1 MRNPRQRAEAQP
13 GTLIF
18 GLPQQRQI
26 QRLFRQRLV
35 QRTIAIHPGD
45 YPHLRMM
52 PFKLPEDPRHQRF
65 AKIFLHTK
73 VDLAGEPLTLQRAQG
88 FIIERQQA
96 SGVAHQL
103 FAFRGEHQMP
113 PLFGHQR
120 RTALALQLFKLG
132 ADRGGGTRQAQRC
145 LGETA
150 ALHAGHKAAQG
161 VEIQPW

>member
-1 MRNPRQRAEAQP
+1 
-13 GTLIF
+13 
-18 GLPQQRQI
+18 
-26 QRLFRQRLV
+26 
-35 QRTIAIHPGD
+35 
-45 YPHLRMM
+45 M

-96 SGVAHQL
+96 SGVAQQL

-120 RTALALQLFKLG
+120 RTALALQLLSW
-132 ADRGGGTRQAQRC
+132 ALTAEVERDRRSAA
-145 LGETA
+145 GETA

>member
-1 MRNPRQRAEAQP
+1 
-13 GTLIF
+13 
-18 GLPQQRQI
+18 
-26 QRLFRQRLV
+26 
-35 QRTIAIHPGD
+35 
-45 YPHLRMM
+45 MM

-120 RTALALQLFKLG
+120 RTALALQLLSWALTAEVERDRRSAAWAKLPHSMPVTKLRRASRSSPG
-132 ADRGGGTRQAQRC
+132 KRFSIIIPIFRTFILNVVMFGIVLWHRERQ
-145 LGETA
+145 GSTA
-150 ALHAGHKAAQG
+150 LRREH
-161 VEIQPW
+161 